1 MSKLRDGSS
10 VKQAQYEEHVQRG
23 RKAVFS
29 LLRAYTENG
38 VSRKEAAKKLFTLS
52 SGECNTT
59 DGERW
64 FDEGL
69 RAQLNDLGF
78 KEE

>member
-1 MSKLRDGSS
+1 MSRKSS
-10 VKQAQYEEHVQRG
+10 DCCKKAEQEVEVNRG
-23 RKAVFS
+23 RKSAIK
-29 LLRAYTENG
+29 LLNERNAGET
-38 VSRKEAAKKLFTLS
+38 RKQAAQRLFELS

-59 DGERW
+59 DAERW